1 MFDVGRSSQV
11 LGEDEKSYYV
21 KSKLTDG
28 CHVLDGAVRTGVLV
42 SGDRALLIDCCDT
55 VNAARLAELGVES
68 VEMILCTQFRRP
80 HTAGVYSFIEEGTQ
94 LIAPQAEREL
104 FEHPEK
110 YWNDPANRWHLYHH
124 RPGPLVPV
132 KPMRVYRTVQEG
144 DVIEWEGFA
153 IRVLETTGPTD
164 GSVSYVVETRGKKLC
179 FSGNIILARGQI
191 PDIYSLQKHEGDFGD
206 YHGFMGARKELRAGL
221 DKLLCE
227 HPDTLVPSIGPIIED
242 PPAAIALLQQR
253 LDAVWQNYAALSCM
267 HYYSPG
273 LLDEPGQEPSNLL
286 DTGSSPPP
294 DFIRHGEYTSF
305 ALFSET
311 GAILLTD
318 CGNELVVD
326 QVKQWMDEGVIS
338 ALDLCFI
345 THYHDDHVN
354 ALVQLR
360 EAFDCP
366 VAACE
371 QQAEIIEHPERFF
384 LPCIAPVSTR
394 VDRKTKD
401 GESWNWHEFK
411 LTAYHL
417 PGQTFYHGG
426 LLVEGRGGRYFLSGD
441 SGGPKGID
449 DHCCQNRVFLGKS
462 RGFRRCVELWREAD
476 ADLIFNSH
484 QFGGFHYGSDELDC
498 IDRVLEEREAL
509 CRELLPWPDPN
520 FGLDEN
526 WVHTYPYE
534 QDVEPGASFSVDVR
548 FTNHGAES
556 VVADVEPV
564 LPDGWLWDEA
574 RSGSKVTVPA
584 HTDGSTE
591 AFTKNPDKAAS
602 VCVGVPADATDGKYV
617 IPFRVTWGDRYLGQF
632 RCAIVNV
639 GQA

>member
-1 MFDVGRSSQV
+1 M
-11 LGEDEKSYYV
+11 
-21 KSKLTDG
+21 
-28 CHVLDGAVRTGVLV
+28 HVLDGAVNTGVLV
-42 SGDRALLIDCCDT
+42 SGDKALLIDCCDT
-55 VNAARLAELGVES
+55 VTLDRLAAIGVKT

-80 HTAGVYSFIEEGTQ
+80 HTAGVYPFIEQGTK
-94 LIAPQAEREL
+94 LIAPQTEREL
-104 FEHPEK
+104 FEHPDN

-132 KPMRVYRTVQEG
+132 KPMRVDRTVQEG

-164 GSVSYVVETRGKKLC
+164 GSVSYVVEAQGRKLC
-179 FSGNIILARGQI
+179 FSGNVVLAGGQI
-191 PDIYSLQKHEGDFGD
+191 PDIYSLQKHEEDVGD

-227 HPDTLVPSIGPIIED
+227 HPDTLVPSIGPIVED

-253 LDAVWQNYAALSCM
+253 LDAVWRNYASLSCM
-267 HYYSPG
+267 HFYSPG

-286 DTGSSPPP
+286 DAGTSQPP

-311 GAILLTD
+311 GAMLLTD

-326 QVKQWMDEGVIS
+326 QVKQWIDEGVITS
-338 ALDLCFI
+338 LDLCFI

-354 ALVQLR
+354 SLARLR

-371 QQAEIIEHPERFF
+371 EQAEILEHPERFF
-384 LPCIAPVSTR
+384 LPCIAPVSTH
-394 VDRKTKD
+394 VDRKMKH
-401 GESWNWHEFK
+401 GESWQWHEFT

-417 PGQTFYHGG
+417 PGQTLYHGG

-462 RGFRRCVELWREAD
+462 RGFRRCVELWRETD

-484 QFGGFHYGSDELDC
+484 QFAGFHYGSEELDI
-498 IDRVLEEREAL
+498 IDSTLRERETL
-509 CRELLPWPDPN
+509 CRALMPWPDPN

-526 WVHTYPYE
+526 WAHTYPYE
-534 QDVEPGASFSVDVR
+534 QDVEPGASFTVDVR
-548 FTNHGAES
+548 FTNHDTENVEARI
-556 VVADVEPV
+556 EPV
-564 LPDGWLWDEA
+564 LPDGWKWDRA
-574 RSGSKVTVPA
+574 RSKSNVTVPA
-584 HTDGSTE
+584 RTDGS
-591 AFTKNPDKAAS
+591 AS
-602 VCVGVPADATDGKYV
+602 VSVNVPADSPDGKYV
-617 IPFRVTWGDRYLGQF
+617 IPFRVTWGAHYLGQF
-632 RCAIVNV
+632 RCAVVNV
-639 GQA
+639 DKPPGTGSALKNQK